1 MDIVFIS
8 YAHIRNSILSIRIW
22 IRLDIKFSDLDTD
35 YPYRLLTFLE
45 LMNIE
50 KYPSHFYPYRRVQRP
65 LERCDHVGVL
75 LVARGGAE
83 DREEQR
89 KGSNKRE

>member
-1 MDIVFIS
+1 
-8 YAHIRNSILSIRIW
+8 
-22 IRLDIKFSDLDTD
+22 LDIKFSDLDTD

-50 KYPSHFYPYRRVQRP
+50 KYPSHFYPYRWVQRP
-65 LERCDHVGVL
+65 LEHCDHVGVL
-75 LVARGGAE
+75 LVARGGTE

-89 KGSNKRE
+89 KGSSKRE